1 MKIRGRACL
10 LAPAVAGLVAL
21 AGCSTSSAPTSPRPT
36 PTASGLVIYPPSAS
50 VPVGAQGVF
59 AGYVP
64 SKPNSTVTWSVT
76 GSGNG
81 TITSAGVYTAPAS
94 IPNPAQVAITATSG
108 SLTATAVVTVTA
120 AQGVTVSPAI
130 AAIPSG
136 STTTFTAT
144 VNGAQATGVIWQV
157 NGTEGGDGVHGTI
170 DSNGAYSAPLTPPPG
185 GSTVITAVVGG
196 SSGTSTVT
204 IVFSNASLDGNYAF
218 SYTGTDEGKKGP
230 GFLAVVGQFTANPAG
245 TISGI
250 EDIVDESGV
259 VATQSGFTGTFS
271 IGPDGRG
278 TVNLTGSGSS
288 ATPFYW
294 QIALASSQHAVMIN
308 FNDGSNGSSFKAT
321 GSGTIDQQNTTEVL
335 PAGRYV
341 FQLSGVDMNG
351 LIVGIAGA
359 FESFGN
365 GAIAPAGNVFDV
377 SDNRAVSTDDTSL
390 TGTFSTN
397 PQTLSLT
404 GDAFF
409 TPTGGTTVTFD
420 YYVVTPRQV
429 HLIET
434 DGKGFTAGDIFLAPP
449 PGGSGYTAAV
459 LPKSNFAF
467 TMRGETENAYA
478 AGGVFISNGGGA
490 SPTATSGS
498 LTGGEFDNN
507 DGGQSQQIDETM
519 NSSTYTVDPTTGRVS
534 ASTATKPGS
543 IDWVGYVTA
552 PIDPT
557 NVTSVRVL
565 MLETDTTA
573 TASGVAYLQSAT
585 TQPNGSFAFNLTA
598 PTSGREQ
605 DFLAQLG
612 MSAQAITGT
621 MDINNFGAGSTS
633 EGLSV
638 VSSKSTINSL
648 TDSDGRGTATFV
660 ASDGTSILVA
670 FYAVDGNTVLMV
682 DMDTNRVGT
691 GLMLKQF

>member
-1 MKIRGRACL
+1 MKNRRCACL
-10 LAPAVAGLVAL
+10 FALAVAGLIAL
-21 AGCSTSSAPTSPRPT
+21 AGCSSSSAPSATRVT
-36 PTASGLVIYPPSAS
+36 PTANGLLIYPASAS
-50 VPVGAQGVF
+50 VPVGAQALF

-64 SKPNSTVTWSVT
+64 SKPDATVTWSVN
-76 GSGNG
+76 GSSNG

-94 IPNPAQVAITATSG
+94 VPSPAQVAVTATSG
-108 SLTATAVVTVTA
+108 NFTATAVVTVTA

-130 AAIPSG
+130 AAISSG
-136 STTTFTAT
+136 STTTFTAMA
-144 VNGAQATGVIWQV
+144 NGTSATGVVWQV

-170 DSNGAYSAPLTPPPG
+170 DSNGAYIAPLTPPPG

-196 SSGTSTVT
+196 NSGTSTVT
-204 IVFSNASLDGNYAF
+204 ILFSNASLDGNYAF
-218 SYTGTDEGKKGP
+218 SYTGIDAGKKGP
-230 GFLAVVGQFTANPAG
+230 GFLAVAGQFTANPQG
-245 TISGI
+245 TISGT
-250 EDIVDESGV
+250 EDVVDESGV
-259 VATQSGFTGTFS
+259 VASQSGFTGTFS

-294 QIALASSQHAVMIN
+294 QIALASSQHAVLID
-308 FNDGSNGSSFKAT
+308 FNDGSNGSAFKAT
-321 GSGTIDQQNTTEVL
+321 GSGTIDQQNTTAVL

-341 FQLSGVDMNG
+341 FQLAGVDMTDRI
-351 LIVGIAGA
+351 LGIAGA

-365 GAIAPAGNVFDV
+365 GAISPNGNVFDV
-377 SDNRAVSTDDTSL
+377 SDDRVVSTDDTSL
-390 TGTFSTN
+390 TGSFTTS
-397 PQTLSLT
+397 PQTLTFT
-404 GDAFF
+404 GDAFS

-420 YYVVTPRQV
+420 YYVVSPRQV

-449 PGGSGYTAAV
+449 PGGTGYTAAV

-467 TMRGETENAYA
+467 TMRGETANTYA
-478 AGGVFISNGGGA
+478 AGGVFVSNGGGA
-490 SPTATSGS
+490 SPTASSGS

-507 DGGQSQQIDETM
+507 DGGHSQQVDATV
-519 NSSTYTVDPTTGRVS
+519 NSSSYSVDPTTGRVT
-534 ASTATKPGS
+534 ASTATKPGT

-557 NVTSVRVL
+557 NVSSVRVL
-565 MLETDTTA
+565 VLETDTTA
-573 TASGVAYLQSAT
+573 TASGVAYLQSVT
-585 TQPNGSFAFNLTA
+585 NQPNGSFAFNLSA
-598 PTSGREQ
+598 PTSGAEQ
-605 DFLAQLG
+605 DFLAQVG
-612 MSAQAITGT
+612 ISGTAITGT

-633 EGLSV
+633 TGLSV

-648 TDSDGRGTATFV
+648 ADGFGRGTATFV
-660 ASDGTSILVA
+660 TSDGTSILVA
-670 FYAVDGNTVLMV
+670 FYTVDGNTVLMV